1 MSPKDSSTIAVI
13 CAYPDIDDN
22 ELNMLLESLET
33 EKSKRICR
41 SIVRNEPI
49 LPEDEDDTHRLRCW
63 RNNKQMRIRN
73 EQRNARYK
81 SNETSMAARLKKL
94 NQEGKISDQAL
105 LLYGISGNLPERDM
119 YANWDADEREK
130 YWQDRYLS
138 RMGTCWK
145 ETIVRQG
152 PEKVAWAKEG
162 F

>member
-1 MSPKDSSTIAVI
+1 
-13 CAYPDIDDN
+13 
-22 ELNMLLESLET
+22 
-33 EKSKRICR
+33 
-41 SIVRNEPI
+41 
-49 LPEDEDDTHRLRCW
+49 
-63 RNNKQMRIRN
+63 MRIRN